1 MARKKKDEPGKGGII
16 QLNPGKQDSGTAWD
30 GWDGEDWDEDDWDED
45 DWDGEEMPEE
55 LMALMNRLMSGGGMT
70 DAQFKSMLV
79 DQRENWKRIQRIAK
93 EEQAE
98 NTVKA
103 IQEQIKLIN
112 EKLKY

>member
-16 QLNPGKQDSGTAWD
+16 QLKPGKKAEETLWD
-30 GWDGEDWDEDDWDED
+30 GVWDEGDWDGADED

>member
-16 QLNPGKQDSGTAWD
+16 QLKPGKQSQETLWD
-30 GWDGEDWDEDDWDED
+30 GVWDEGDWDEDEDGWDE
-45 DWDGEEMPEE
+45 EEMPEE
-55 LMALMNRLMSGGGMT
+55 LMTLMSRIMGGGSGGMT
-70 DAQFKSMLV
+70 DTQFKSMLV